1 MELHELSPAKG
12 ATHKR
17 KRVGRGPGSGHGK
30 TACRGSKGQRSRA
43 GHSLQ
48 IGFEGGQM
56 PLSRRVPKRGF
67 RNIFRREFTTVNL
80 SQLNAFKSGTTVTPE
95 ELLRKGIIRKI
106 GEGGVKVL
114 AEGDI
119 KSILIIKA
127 HKFTAAALAKI
138 KAVGGTVEV
147 IGGAGSR

>member
-1 MELHELSPAKG
+1 MELHQLSPAKG

-43 GHSLQ
+43 GHSLK

-67 RNIFRREFTTVNL
+67 HNIFRREFTTVNL
-80 SQLNAFKSGTTVTPE
+80 SQLNAFKSGTTVTPD
-95 ELLRKGIIRKI
+95 ELIRKGIVRKV
-106 GEGGVKVL
+106 GLGGIKIL
-114 AEGDI
+114 AEGDL
-119 KSILIIKA
+119 KSVLIIKA
-127 HKFTAAALAKI
+127 HKFSAAALSKI
-138 KAVGGTVEV
+138 KAAGGTVEV
-147 IGGAGSR
+147 LSGASSR

>member
-1 MELHELSPAKG
+1 MELYQLAPAKG
-12 ATHKR
+12 ATHKK

-43 GHSLQ
+43 GHSLK

-67 RNIFRREFTTVNL
+67 HNIFRREFTTVNL

-106 GEGGVKVL
+106 NEGGVKVL
-114 AEGDI
+114 AEGDL
-119 KSILIIKA
+119 KAVLIIKA
-127 HKFTAAALAKI
+127 HHFSAAALAKI
-138 KAVGGTVEV
+138 KAAGGTVEV
-147 IGGAGSR
+147 IGGSGSR